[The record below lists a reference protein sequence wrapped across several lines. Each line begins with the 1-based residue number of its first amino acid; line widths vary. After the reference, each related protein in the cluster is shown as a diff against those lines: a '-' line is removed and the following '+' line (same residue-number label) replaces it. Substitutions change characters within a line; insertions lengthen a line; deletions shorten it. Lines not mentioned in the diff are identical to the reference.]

1 MRLKSSPYSL
11 SPMIK
16 MSATL
21 AAALYVAMIVIPGE
35 DHGAQVEVTSGTS
48 RASDPIT
55 PISPREDTSAGWIQ
69 SFIASAQAGTV
80 STPNVPIS
88 RRQHVASGNALV
100 ADEAGSLMLATT
112 GGEYYM
118 IDAVINPA
126 DLIGD
131 DNVVPRVAV
140 AALAQPAE
148 ITATGTEQPT
158 AADAPSEVWRVAAS
172 AVNFREGPSTNTA
185 VLTSLR
191 RGAEVEFL
199 AEAPD
204 NWARLRIVGSDM
216 EGYMAAE
223 FLEPVVN

>member
-1 MRLKSSPYSL
+1 
-11 SPMIK
+11 

-35 DHGAQVEVTSGTS
+35 DHGAQVEVTSSTS

-55 PISPREDTSAGWIQ
+55 PLSPRNEGASGWIQ

-80 STPNVPIS
+80 SAPNVPIS
-88 RRQHVASGNALV
+88 RRQYVTSGNALI
-100 ADEAGSLMLATT
+100 ADEAGSLMLATND
-112 GGEYYM
+112 GEYYM

-131 DNVVPRVAV
+131 ENEIASVAV
-140 AALAQPAE
+140 AALAQPEE

-158 AADAPSEVWRVAAS
+158 AAETSPEVWRVAAS

-204 NWARLRIVGSDM
+204 NWARLRIVGSDL